1 MYGGQGPPVSVSEHL
16 SLSQV
21 RAYVRGALHPSTL
34 VGIDDHLENCAAC
47 RAALAR
53 ESDASFGAEA
63 FARALAAPESRP
75 ESPHLTFEHMRGAVD
90 DALSATDRDWV
101 DAHRALCVMCAEE
114 LRDLERFAATIPG
127 RPAPRPAPAEASPLQ
142 ESTPAPAR
150 PVTPREL
157 SSAPRSLP
165 PRLSTH
171 ADVIEEP
178 PMRYGEQAPAR
189 LPLWLKAVAGLSLLA
204 LVQLWAC

>member
-1 MYGGQGPPVSVSEHL
+1 MSVSEHL

-34 VGIDDHLENCAAC
+34 VGIDDHLEACAAC

-63 FARALAAPESRP
+63 FAKALAASESRA
-75 ESPHLTFEHMRGAVD
+75 ESPHLTFEHLRGVVD
-90 DALSATDRDWV
+90 ETLSPIDREWV
-101 DAHRALCVMCAEE
+101 DAHVTLCVMCAEE
-114 LRDLERFAATIPG
+114 LQDLERFAATLPG
-127 RPAPRPAPAEASPLQ
+127 RPKPVPPPAPAPPASAGAA
-142 ESTPAPAR
+142 EHYTPPAR
-150 PVTPREL
+150 P
-157 SSAPRSLP
+157 SAPLTPSPPRVLP
-165 PRLSTH
+165 PRLAARDEETG
-171 ADVIEEP
+171 EP
-178 PMRYGEQAPAR
+178 PMRYGEQPPAR

>member
-1 MYGGQGPPVSVSEHL
+1 MSVSEHL

-63 FARALAAPESRP
+63 FARALAAPEARA
-75 ESPHLTFEHMRGAVD
+75 ESPHLTFDHLRGAVD
-90 DALSATDRDWV
+90 ETLAPTDRAWV
-101 DAHRALCVMCAEE
+101 EAHVTLCVMCAEE
-114 LRDLERFAATIPG
+114 LADLERFAAVVPG
-127 RPAPRPAPAEASPLQ
+127 RPKPAPAPAAAPGADAPGEA
-142 ESTPAPAR
+142 TPAMTAAAR
-150 PVTPREL
+150 NAAPLRAP
-157 SSAPRSLP
+157 APRLTS
-165 PRLSTH
+165 RDQD
-171 ADVIEEP
+171 AGEP
-178 PMRYGEQAPAR
+178 PMRYGEQPTAT
-189 LPLWLKAVAGLSLLA
+189 LPVWIKVVAGLSLLA

>member
-1 MYGGQGPPVSVSEHL
+1 MSVSEHL

-34 VGIDDHLENCAAC
+34 VGIDDHLETCAAC

-75 ESPHLTFEHMRGAVD
+75 ESPHLTFDHMRGALD
-90 DALSATDRDWV
+90 EALSATDREWV
-101 DAHRALCVMCAEE
+101 DAHLALCMMCADE
-114 LRDLERFAATIPG
+114 LRDLERFAATLPR
-127 RPAPRPAPAEASPLQ
+127 RPAHKPVVVESPRKDSDTAPPWVALPAEPS
-142 ESTPAPAR
+142 
-150 PVTPREL
+150 VPRL
-157 SSAPRSLP
+157 LP
-165 PRLSTH
+165 PRLATH
-171 ADVIEEP
+171 GEVIDEP
-178 PMRYGEQAPAR
+178 PVRYGQPLPAV
-189 LPLWLKAVAGLSLLA
+189 LPLWIKLAVGASLLA